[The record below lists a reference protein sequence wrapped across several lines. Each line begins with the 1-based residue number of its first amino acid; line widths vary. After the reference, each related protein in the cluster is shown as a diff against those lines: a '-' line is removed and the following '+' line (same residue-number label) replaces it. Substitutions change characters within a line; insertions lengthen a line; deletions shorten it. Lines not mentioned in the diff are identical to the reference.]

1 MRSLPNLNPAQ
12 RAALRR
18 QILAEIARRE
28 ASTANPPPIID
39 YAASLRPTWDR
50 FDYFAPY
57 AAELEKAI
65 GGNLRLC
72 FASPPQH
79 GKTEFTL
86 LGLLWTARYR
96 PGYRHAYVTY
106 NDDRATSVAKKFR
119 RIAAEAGFVVR
130 GTLNSVELRYEGHLV
145 STFLF
150 TSIGGGLTGESIDGL
165 CVVDDPIKDR
175 EEARSA
181 AKRRTCVEWWQSVA
195 RTRRHPGTS
204 YVVMATRWPGG
215 DLTDHL
221 TKKEG
226 WRYINLKAIAA
237 GPVNDNGVVID
248 DPLRRKAGDSLW
260 ARKPPEF
267 FREDKADLFWWS
279 SMFQGEPRAQGMRV
293 FAEPG
298 TEGDDGQILG
308 PRFYNELPKSGYRV
322 AFGVDLA
329 YTAKTSADSSVC
341 IEGWEHDGKLY
352 VVDVI
357 KKQVEAPSFLL
368 TLVACRARQPG
379 AKFRFYAAGTESGSA
394 QFIRRKI
401 GRAFNV
407 LNASADKL
415 VRSTDASVSWNTGK
429 VLLPDPEAI
438 EAPWLDDFIAVMTE
452 FTGLPGGAD
461 DEADAFAAMHDQL
474 MRRSSMF
481 AALTGAHT

>member
-1 MRSLPNLNPAQ
+1 MAD
-12 RAALRR
+12 
-18 QILAEIARRE
+18 IARLE
-28 ASTANPPPIID
+28 AATANPPTIID

-57 AAELEKAI
+57 ASELERAI
-65 GGNLRLC
+65 RGDLRLC

-86 LGLLWTARYR
+86 IGLLWIARYR

-106 NDDRATSVAKKFR
+106 NDDRAKSVAKKFR
-119 RIAAEAGFVVR
+119 RIAAHAGFDVR
-130 GTLNSVELRYEGHLV
+130 GTLDTVELVFAGHAV
-145 STFLF
+145 SVFTF
-150 TSIGGGLTGESIDGL
+150 TSIGGRLTGESIDGL
-165 CVVDDPIKDR
+165 CVIDDPIKDR

-181 AKRRTCVEWWQSVA
+181 AKRRACVEWWKSVA
-195 RTRRHPGTS
+195 LTRRQPGTS

-215 DLTDHL
+215 DLTDYL

-248 DPLRRKAGDSLW
+248 DPLGRKAGESLW
-260 ARKPPEF
+260 ARKPPAF
-267 FREDKADLFWWS
+267 FREDRADLFWWS
-279 SMFQGEPRAQGMRV
+279 SMFQGEPRAEGMRI

-298 TEGDDGQILG
+298 TEGEDGKILG
-308 PRFYNELPKSGYRV
+308 PRFYRELPKSGYRV

-329 YTAKTSADSSVC
+329 YTAKTSADWSVC
-341 IEGWEHDGKLY
+341 IEGWEHNGQLY

-368 TLVACRARQPG
+368 TLVACAARRPG
-379 AKFRFYAAGTESGSA
+379 AKFRFYASGTESGSA

-401 GRAFNV
+401 GRAFHV
-407 LNASADKL
+407 VTASADKL
-415 VRSTDASVSWNTGK
+415 VRATDASVAWNTGK
-429 VLLPDPEAI
+429 VLLPDPDAI
-438 EAPWLDDFIAVMTE
+438 DAPWLDEFMATMSE
-452 FTGLPGGAD
+452 FTGLAGGHD
-461 DEADAFAAMHDQL
+461 DETDAFAALHDEL

-481 AALTGAHT
+481 AALTGVQT